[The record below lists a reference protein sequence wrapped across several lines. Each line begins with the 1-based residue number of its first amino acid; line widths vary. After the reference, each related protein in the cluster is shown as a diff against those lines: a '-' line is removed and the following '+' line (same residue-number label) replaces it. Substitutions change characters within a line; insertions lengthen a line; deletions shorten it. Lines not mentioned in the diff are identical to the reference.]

1 MIINLN
7 CNNEVSNIISNK
19 PGGVYRD
26 FVLETNP
33 VKKNELIVYASNFLS
48 LKYKCDIFLESKIS
62 YGRRNK
68 RIEILLKEN
77 NYITFCK
84 ITSIINFDQH
94 CLELIDIMNEI
105 SKEYNTINFRSI
117 LIFFTGINKEIVENY
132 LSKFNRKVDY
142 IQISI

>member
-48 LKYKCDIFLESKIS
+48 LKYKCDIFLESKKLS
-62 YGRRNK
+62 N
-68 RIEILLKEN
+68 LL
-77 NYITFCK
+77 
-84 ITSIINFDQH
+84 
-94 CLELIDIMNEI
+94 
-105 SKEYNTINFRSI
+105 I
-117 LIFFTGINKEIVENY
+117 LIGFLKNVLLFLMIQVIVCIRMD
-132 LSKFNRKVDY
+132 LKIK
-142 IQISI
+142 

>member
-48 LKYKCDIFLESKIS
+48 LKYNSDIFLESKIS

>member
-26 FVLETNP
+26 FVLESNP

-48 LKYKCDIFLESKIS
+48 LKFNTDIFLESKINL
-62 YGRRNK
+62 GRRNK

-77 NYITFCK
+77 NHITFYK
-84 ITSIINFDQH
+84 ITSISNFDQH
-94 CLELIDIMNEI
+94 CLELIDIMTEI
-105 SKEYNTINFRSI
+105 SKDYNTNNFRSI
-117 LIFFTGINKEIVENY
+117 LIFFTDINKKVVENY
-132 LSKFNRKVDY
+132 LSKFNGKVDY